1 MTNYREANIQG
12 HVVFVQAQF
21 SLSVEGGDS

>member
-1 MTNYREANIQG
+1 MTNYREANMYG

-21 SLSVEGGDS
+21 SLSAEGGDS